1 MEIKIDYTK
10 SAHENAGDYYDRA
23 KRLVQKRAG
32 AEKAIKELER
42 SLREAEKKALEKR
55 QELRK
60 VIDTNR
66 EWYES
71 FHWFR
76 TSEGL
81 LAIGGRDARQN
92 ELMNS
97 RHFSDNDLF
106 FHADVF
112 GASVFILKDGLGAGR
127 DSREET
133 AHFAACYSSAWASGT
148 RSADVYAMRR
158 EQVSKSTGK
167 GSLGTGSF
175 LLKGEREWYRNV
187 PLRLSFGLIKGK
199 LNAIPSIESGRME
212 VTGWVNVA
220 QGELKKSDAAKQIAK
235 MLNYNDIDYIM
246 RQLPPAGGFSV
257 TLKKES

>member
-32 AEKAIKELER
+32 AEKAIKEMER
-42 SLREAEKKALEKR
+42 NLKDAERKALEKR
-55 QELRK
+55 QEVRK
-60 VIDTNR
+60 VINTDR

-76 TSEGL
+76 TSDGL

-97 RHFSDNDLF
+97 RYFTENDMF

-112 GASVFILKDGLGAGR
+112 GASVFILKDGFGAKQE
-127 DSREET
+127 SREET

-148 RSADVYAMRR
+148 RNTDVYGMRR
-158 EQVSKSTGK
+158 DQVSKSTGK

-187 PLRLSFGLIKGK
+187 PLRLSFFLINGK
-199 LNAIPSIESGRME
+199 LNVIPSIESGRIKE
-212 VTGWVNVA
+212 KEFVNVV
-220 QGELKKSDAAKQIAK
+220 QGEMKKSDAAKQIAK
-235 MLNYNDIDYIM
+235 MLGYNDIDYIM

-257 TLKKES
+257 SFKK

>member
-10 SAHENAGDYYDRA
+10 SAHENAGDYYNRA

-42 SLREAEKKALEKR
+42 SLKDAEKKALQKR
-55 QELRK
+55 QEVRK
-60 VIDTNR
+60 VIDTKK

-71 FHWFR
+71 FHWFM
-76 TSEGL
+76 TSDGL

-97 RHFSDNDLF
+97 RHFTESDLF

-112 GASVFILKDGLGAGR
+112 GASVFILKEGLGAGQK
-127 DSREET
+127 SKEET

-148 RSADVYAMRR
+148 RSTDVYAMRR

-187 PLRLSFGLIKGK
+187 PLMLSFFLTKGK
-199 LNAIPSIESGRME
+199 LNAIPSIESGRIE
-212 VTGWVNVA
+212 ADGLVNVA
-220 QGELKKSDAAKQIAK
+220 QGDLKKSDAAKQIAK
-235 MLNYNDIDYIM
+235 MLGYNDIDYIM
-246 RQLPPAGGFSV
+246 RQLPPTGGFSV
-257 TLKKES
+257 RLKKES